1 MDGMAARPVL
11 SADPT
16 VHSLIGE
23 STVEFLEEQCRQLK
37 SDWYLQILPI
47 KLRLATPSEDWRER
61 RQEARDRGERPVDNQ
76 GTYRTASSIR
86 RMDRL
91 NFGSAQEVSLYK
103 ALLRRQCKLPAEATI
118 AILPGPGTRVL
129 GRTFWPDF
137 VVTYRGR
144 SGMIEVDGPHHHG
157 RAAADHSRDAL
168 LSDAGVGHVGRIT
181 VEDTVSDAE
190 LDLFVER
197 FLQRLTADHHAVHR
211 PALYPTFSNR
221 EQPHAQAHH
230 IREQLASAASGNVCL
245 VGGVTPSRRYET
257 PASDGRLRT
266 RPCAIAA
273 VPSASHAAA
282 RDWVSA
288 ERPSLQ
294 RAGPGSSQERTEA
307 RP

>member
-1 MDGMAARPVL
+1 
-11 SADPT
+11 
-16 VHSLIGE
+16 
-23 STVEFLEEQCRQLK
+23 
-37 SDWYLQILPI
+37 
-47 KLRLATPSEDWRER
+47 
-61 RQEARDRGERPVDNQ
+61 
-76 GTYRTASSIR
+76 
-86 RMDRL
+86 MDRL

-197 FLQRLTADHHAVHR
+197 FLQRLTR
-211 PALYPTFSNR
+211 
-221 EQPHAQAHH
+221 
-230 IREQLASAASGNVCL
+230 
-245 VGGVTPSRRYET
+245 
-257 PASDGRLRT
+257 
-266 RPCAIAA
+266 
-273 VPSASHAAA
+273 
-282 RDWVSA
+282 
-288 ERPSLQ
+288 
-294 RAGPGSSQERTEA
+294 
-307 RP
+307 